1 MERGKRVQHILME
14 IAQARERVRQQKPL
28 IHEITS
34 PVTMND
40 CANITLALGA
50 SPIMAEEIREVADVI
65 KQAKALLLNM
75 GVLKKERLRAMYC
88 AAEVAIE
95 QHIPIVLDPVGVG
108 STLWRT
114 TEIRAFLQTIP
125 VSIIKGNSS
134 ELYCL
139 LETTHAGTKGV
150 DAQDE
155 MQLEPSFWQEGA
167 AYLHA
172 TLGVTGKNDVVADAT
187 GTIFLQNGCA
197 TLPYVTGTGCMI
209 GALAA
214 AYSSVATPFIATA
227 AAIMSMSIVGEQA
240 VGCGPGSLHATLCD
254 GIYSLDK
261 DSFFQYGQITT
272 PMKV

>member
-50 SPIMAEEIREVADVI
+50 SPIMAEEIREVADVV

-114 TEIRAFLQTIP
+114 TEYGLFCRLFRCRLLRETV
-125 VSIIKGNSS
+125 VS
-134 ELYCL
+134 Y
-139 LETTHAGTKGV
+139 
-150 DAQDE
+150 
-155 MQLEPSFWQEGA
+155 
-167 AYLHA
+167 
-172 TLGVTGKNDVVADAT
+172 
-187 GTIFLQNGCA
+187 
-197 TLPYVTGTGCMI
+197 
-209 GALAA
+209 
-214 AYSSVATPFIATA
+214 
-227 AAIMSMSIVGEQA
+227 IV
-240 VGCGPGSLHATLCD
+240 
-254 GIYSLDK
+254 Y
-261 DSFFQYGQITT
+261 
-272 PMKV
+272 